1 MKISDVLWIAA
12 NEFLST
18 IDGVELVDGHSR
30 SKYSCCAVEHFCKK
44 LVCSSKISWNS
55 VLNPYI
61 KTRGFLYELGVDTG
75 GCFEFFEFEPGEKRQ
90 GARYLW
96 LMFAYEVALSEGV

>member
-18 IDGVELVDGHSR
+18 TDGMELVDGYLR
-30 SKYSCCAVEHFCKK
+30 SKYSCCAVEPVCEK
-44 LVCSSKISWNS
+44 LVRSSKISWNS
-55 VLNPYI
+55 VRNPYI
-61 KTRGFLYELGVDTG
+61 KTIGFLYELGVNTAG
-75 GCFEFFEFEPGEKRQ
+75 RCEFKEFEPGEQRQ

>member
-18 IDGVELVDGHSR
+18 TDGMELVDGHSR
-30 SKYSCCAVEHFCKK
+30 SKYSCCAVES
-44 LVCSSKISWNS
+44 VCEKSLNS
-55 VLNPYI
+55 VRNPYI
-61 KTRGFLYELGVDTG
+61 KFLRELGVKTG
-75 GCFEFFEFEPGEKRQ
+75 GCCEFKEFKPGEQRQ

>member
-18 IDGVELVDGHSR
+18 TDGTELVDGKIR
-30 SKYSCCAVEHFCKK
+30 SKYSCCAVEAVCSE
-44 LVCSSKISWNS
+44 LVRSSKISWNS
-55 VLNPYI
+55 VRNPYI
-61 KTRGFLYELGVDTG
+61 KTIGFLRQLGVNTG
-75 GCFEFFEFEPGEKRQ
+75 GYCEFKEFEPGEKRQ